1 MERRLLIEL
10 VDKDSVGMT
19 RKVLR
24 MVGSGAILIVIWI
37 IVIAIIVI
45 VIVIVS
51 VVIRR

>member
-24 MVGSGAILIVIWI
+24 MVGSGAILIAIWI
-37 IVIAIIVI
+37 IVIAIVI
-45 VIVIVS
+45 VT
-51 VVIRR
+51 VVTGR